1 MWAYAGEYEIEVK
14 YFGQPV
20 AGSPFTAKA
29 WDMNKVNV
37 SNVVQGRVGLQSSF
51 NSKSS
56 PLFILCVFIPLTPTV
71 AIWVQLQSI
80 LCKTG
85 LSRHL

>member
-1 MWAYAGEYEIEVK
+1 MVSGVLVSCIGEYCIEVT
-14 YFGQPV
+14 YFGHPV

-51 NSKSS
+51 NSEYTTGQVLTVRVQVQILEKSTQR
-56 PLFILCVFIPLTPTV
+56 V
-71 AIWVQLQSI
+71 
-80 LCKTG
+80 
-85 LSRHL
+85 

>member
-1 MWAYAGEYEIEVK
+1 MLFSGEYHIEVT

-20 AGSPFTAKA
+20 TGSPFTAKA

-51 NSKSS
+51 NSKLTTAGLDHPHLVEVYS
-56 PLFILCVFIPLTPTV
+56 PVINQSLVFGCFFLR
-71 AIWVQLQSI
+71 
-80 LCKTG
+80 
-85 LSRHL
+85 LSFRLS